1 MVKLVDMQL
10 FKPLTLRRN
19 MKILIKD
26 YREGNDEAVT
36 KSLITHPTETIELIK
51 MKLNA
56 LDAELYKLMF
66 DGRELLNEQTI

>member
-1 MVKLVDMQL
+1 
-10 FKPLTLRRN
+10 

>member
-1 MVKLVDMQL
+1 MQL